1 MEGRK
6 YNIVQVVGDSSAT
19 GAPRHVILLGTELQR
34 RGHEV
39 VVIAPPGKII
49 RELKKRGIK
58 SEVVKMGSPLDR
70 KADHKIREI
79 IEKINPDVVHCHGT
93 KGGWLGRLATRKLKS
108 VAVVYTEHLWTPD
121 FHLSNP
127 VWEQFQLY
135 GLKYLDKHTDYTIA
149 VSNIVK
155 KFLVKEKI
163 TPSGKIFVIP
173 NMLDP
178 HFTSARKYEKPPE
191 LPLVV
196 GSVGSLN
203 IQKGY
208 FYLIEA
214 MARIKA
220 RNKKLNYRLQ
230 IIGSGPLEKPIK
242 KHIKK
247 YKMSR
252 EISLISGVDD
262 VRENMRHFSLYVQN
276 SRSESFGMAALEA
289 MALRIPII
297 VTDRGALPEI
307 VENGKNGIVVPYG
320 KVKILSKAI
329 EKILLDAGLRE
340 KLGENARKSVLIK
353 YNPVDVTRRIEIV
366 YDKAINR
373 RRFVG

>member
-1 MEGRK
+1 MEGHK
-6 YNIVQVVGDSSAT
+6 YKIVQVVGDSSAT
-19 GAPRHVILLGTELQR
+19 GAPRHVILLATELQR

-58 SEVVKMGSPLDR
+58 SEIVKMGSPLDR
-70 KADHKIREI
+70 KSDHKIRDI
-79 IEKINPDVVHCHGT
+79 IEKYNPDVVHCHGT
-93 KGGWLGRLATRKLKS
+93 KGGWLGRLAARKLNS
-108 VAVVYTEHLWTPD
+108 IAVVYTEHLWTPD

-135 GLKYLDKHTDYTIA
+135 GLKYLEKYTDYTIA
-149 VSNIVK
+149 VSNVVK
-155 KFLVKEKI
+155 RFLVKEKI
-163 TPSGKIFVIP
+163 VPSSKVYVIP

-178 HFTSARKYEKPPE
+178 HFTSAKKYDKPIE
-191 LPLVV
+191 LPLVI
-196 GSVGSLN
+196 GTVGSLN

-214 MARIKA
+214 MAKVKA
-220 RNKKLNYRLQ
+220 RNKKLNFKLQ
-230 IIGSGPLEKPIK
+230 IIGSGPLEKPIR

-247 YKMSR
+247 YKLGR
-252 EISLISGVDD
+252 EVSLVSSVED

-289 MALRIPII
+289 MALSIPII

-307 VENGKNGIVVPYG
+307 VDSGKNGIVVPYG
-320 KVKILSKAI
+320 KVKVLSKTI
-329 EKILLDAGLRE
+329 EKLLLDAKLRE
-340 KLGENARKSVLIK
+340 RLGDNARKSVLIK
-353 YNPVDVTRRIEIV
+353 YNPVEVTRRIEMV
-366 YDKAINR
+366 YDKAIKR
-373 RRFVG
+373 RRFIS